1 MAWEI
6 VIWCYLIGIALVLL
20 RQIAFALFEMDEFDW
35 NAIDRFEFFGFLGL
49 TAVFW
54 PLIALKRPKALF
66 NPACL
71 FETELNRAKE
81 AKAWAEME
89 KNPPYCSAQVL
100 LSHIPNSGSEALA
113 VNFTFPS
120 EEIEVVLIESG
131 RFGRFEGR
139 GHKALL
145 RWVELAVHCDPTK
158 KAVPPMLRGDF
169 NIVAD
174 ELIYRGIGEC
184 HCPECSRT
192 YPNKLLVPST
202 GSTGF
207 GWLQNRYSC
216 PEGHLVMSYDF
227 IKMFCG
233 SHKFR
238 SDAAKI
244 KL

>member
-1 MAWEI
+1 MVWDI
-6 VIWCYLIGIALVLL
+6 ITWGYFIGIALVFL
-20 RQIAFALFEMDEFDW
+20 RQMEFSAFEMDEFDW
-35 NAIDRFEFFGFLGL
+35 NAIDRFEFFGFLVL
-49 TAVFW
+49 TAIFW
-54 PLIALKRPKALF
+54 PLIVLKRPKALF
-66 NPACL
+66 NPAYL
-71 FETELNRAKE
+71 FETELARAK
-81 AKAWAEME
+81 AARVWAEIE
-89 KNPPYCSAQVL
+89 KHPPYCSAQAL
-100 LSHIPNSGSEALA
+100 LSHIPNAGSEALP

-120 EEIEVVLIESG
+120 EEIEAVLIEGG

-139 GHKALL
+139 GHGALL
-145 RWVELAVHCDPTK
+145 RWVELAVPCDPTK